1 MSRQPFV
8 PPADIYTAHTRT
20 AAALCHIA
28 GDRTREQS
36 SSCVP
41 CEFRSS
47 VSPVRSQRSCI
58 LLRSKALGPGPGWH
72 RPSSLLCR
80 TVPPFPAPPTAAKI
94 VRAPCAPRAALLS
107 ILYHCPAALRIPLQW
122 YAPGTY
128 LVPLPP
134 AHCNPPNAIGVWERS
149 SAKNLLCRYYAVYL
163 LLFCPSARSVC
174 ADPHLFSSPMTF
186 SPCPDQSPPPGPP
199 NRGPAVPFKFPLC
212 PPPSRDTVAARV
224 HLVPR

>member
-1 MSRQPFV
+1 MRSCGSRKLRLSAFQRECPDSLLYLRLIF
-8 PPADIYTAHTRT
+8 IRRTLT

-134 AHCNPPNAIGVWERS
+134 TVLEPVRYPRTRFLFLYMGRWSQCGR
-149 SAKNLLCRYYAVYL
+149 LLGDA
-163 LLFCPSARSVC
+163 
-174 ADPHLFSSPMTF
+174 
-186 SPCPDQSPPPGPP
+186 PPP
-199 NRGPAVPFKFPLC
+199 
-212 PPPSRDTVAARV
+212 
-224 HLVPR
+224 

>member
-1 MSRQPFV
+1 MRSCGSRKLRLSAFQRECPDSLLYLRLIF
-8 PPADIYTAHTRT
+8 IRRTLT

-107 ILYHCPAALRIPLQW
+107 ILFI
-122 YAPGTY
+122 
-128 LVPLPP
+128 VPLP
-134 AHCNPPNAIGVWERS
+134 RS
-149 SAKNLLCRYYAVYL
+149 PQD
-163 LLFCPSARSVC
+163 PSAMVC
-174 ADPHLFSSPMTF
+174 TRRLS
-186 SPCPDQSPPPGPP
+186 
-199 NRGPAVPFKFPLC
+199 C
-212 PPPSRDTVAARV
+212 PPSSNGVGTRPLSTDPLPFFIYGPKPLTNTGTPVR
-224 HLVPR
+224 L

>member
-1 MSRQPFV
+1 MRSCGSRKLRLSAFQRECPDSLLYLRLIF
-8 PPADIYTAHTRT
+8 IRRTLT

-94 VRAPCAPRAALLS
+94 VRAPCARALPFCPFCTIAPQPSGSLCNGMHPAPILS
-107 ILYHCPAALRIPLQW
+107 PFLQPTVTLQTPLEFGSVLRPKI
-122 YAPGTY
+122 
-128 LVPLPP
+128 
-134 AHCNPPNAIGVWERS
+134 
-149 SAKNLLCRYYAVYL
+149 YYAVTMPFICFYFAL
-163 LLFCPSARSVC
+163 PPEASVQI
-174 ADPHLFSSPMTF
+174 LTF
-186 SPCPDQSPPPGPP
+186 FLHQS
-199 NRGPAVPFKFPLC
+199 VL
-212 PPPSRDTVAARV
+212 
-224 HLVPR
+224 